1 MADKKSWMDT
11 LSETVDKA
19 TKAAAEAWDGTAD
32 ARREAWEKTKSAVNS
47 ASDAI
52 DAGVEKAK
60 EAYREGASDDAID
73 AEPVDES
80 AEAVDV
86 VDEQPSPD
94 LVDGPEVEVD
104 TVVELDPEEVESIE
118 DLREDLES
126 TD

>member
-104 TVVELDPEEVESIE
+104 TVVEFDPEEVESIE

>member
-1 MADKKSWMDT
+1 MAEKKSWIDT

-32 ARREAWEKTKSAVNS
+32 ARKEAWEKTKSAVNS

-80 AEAVDV
+80 VGVVDA

-94 LVDGPEVEVD
+94 HVDRPDIEVD
-104 TVVELDPEEVESIE
+104 TVFELDPEDSDSIQ